1 MTSTDR
7 AFIAAYQQS
16 TISLPAV
23 ESEEHPPAPP
33 GGPHFLRK
41 NSPQVQ
47 QQSLGEKR
55 ADVKSSRRAPLS
67 ELIAQRHQRFAD
79 MPPALAAS
87 PTLELSDFNW
97 PEVSTRLAREYGSA
111 LIAALSSISGNIV
124 TLVGAHP
131 GVGLTTMA
139 LALAQAT
146 TRADLRVAL
155 VDANPVASDL
165 AFQMGVRR
173 LRTLAEAAEQGD
185 TLEGCVVS
193 CRGGSVSLVIAGGP
207 IPPKAAR
214 QSLDQLSAA
223 NDLVIVDA
231 GAATV
236 PFSAPLSSWLTTS
249 EGISLVDQP
258 DRERD
263 DLLRS
268 FAGAQLVVHGI
279 IENFVDA

>member
-16 TISLPAV
+16 TVPLSTV
-23 ESEEHPPAPP
+23 ETEEHLPAPP
-33 GGPHFLRK
+33 GGPHFLWK
-41 NSPQVQ
+41 NPPLMRNTSPN
-47 QQSLGEKR
+47 KN
-55 ADVKSSRRAPLS
+55 RAPLS
-67 ELIAQRHQRFAD
+67 ELIAQRRQRFDDKTPGLAV
-79 MPPALAAS
+79 PPAL
-87 PTLELSDFNW
+87 ELNAFSW
-97 PEVSTRLAREYGSA
+97 PEASTRLAREYGSA

-124 TLVGAHP
+124 TLVGAQS
-131 GVGLTTMA
+131 GVGLTTTA

-165 AFQMGVRR
+165 AFQVGVRR

-185 TLEGCVVS
+185 SLEGCVVS

-207 IPPKAAR
+207 IDSEAAR
-214 QSLDQLSAA
+214 QSLDQLAA
-223 NDLVIVDA
+223 TNDLVIVDA
-231 GAATV
+231 GAIRM
-236 PFSAPLSSWLTTS
+236 PLSPWITAS

-258 DRERD
+258 NQERK

-268 FAGAQLVVHGI
+268 FVAAKLKVHGI
-279 IENFVDA
+279 IENFVAA